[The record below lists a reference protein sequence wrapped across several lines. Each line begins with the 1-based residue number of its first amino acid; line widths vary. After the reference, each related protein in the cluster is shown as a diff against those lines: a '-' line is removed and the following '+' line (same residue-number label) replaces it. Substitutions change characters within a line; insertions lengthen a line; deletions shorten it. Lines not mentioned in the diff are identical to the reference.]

1 MEHIKNLLTHFTGK
15 GRGTSKTHI
24 ELKFIRPLSNQ
35 SVAGVGGVR
44 GLILEDVVTPRGI
57 PVLVKHDW
65 GARATWGRQDSDRF
79 YS

>member
-15 GRGTSKTHI
+15 GRGASKTHI
-24 ELKFIRPLSNQ
+24 ELKFICPLSNQ

-65 GARATWGRQDSDRF
+65 GARTTWGRQDSDKF